1 MYEADESGLSP
12 YDTNSRFRR
21 LVSEYTGLNFL
32 EIAELDYL
40 QYLVW
45 RRDAFI
51 HKLSQTEEGV
61 KYLQNAYR
69 MGQTK
74 PDRAKLREKYGKGV

>member
-1 MYEADESGLSP
+1 M
-12 YDTNSRFRR
+12 
-21 LVSEYTGLNFL
+21 SEYTGLNFL
-32 EIAELDYL
+32 QIAELDYI

-51 HKLSQTEEGV
+51 HKLSQSDEGV

-69 MGQTK
+69 MGLTK
-74 PDRAKLREKYGKGV
+74 PDRAKLRDKYRKGV